1 MIRSN
6 AKLTRD
12 QVVALRER
20 HAHIR
25 EFRHNEE
32 TGESMSD
39 KDLDTQVAEEFGVS
53 ATHVRDIVLGTTH
66 ADVPGPR
73 DVARAKRVDLY
84 GTERLTLGDT
94 EARRRM
100 NMRLK
105 GIDPEPKTVR
115 FVQRVVIVDH
125 RGKDTEMSYTLEPGH
140 SIRVDLVAEGGR

>member
-1 MIRSN
+1 MSRST
-6 AKLTRD
+6 KLTRD

-53 ATHVRDIVLGTTH
+53 VTHVRDIVLGTTH
-66 ADVPGPR
+66 ADVGGPR

-105 GIDPEPKTVR
+105 GIDPEPKAVR
-115 FVQRVVIVDH
+115 FVQRVVIVNAKG
-125 RGKDTEMSYTLEPGH
+125 RDTDLAYTLEPGQ
-140 SIRVDLVAEGGR
+140 SIRVDLVAEGGRR